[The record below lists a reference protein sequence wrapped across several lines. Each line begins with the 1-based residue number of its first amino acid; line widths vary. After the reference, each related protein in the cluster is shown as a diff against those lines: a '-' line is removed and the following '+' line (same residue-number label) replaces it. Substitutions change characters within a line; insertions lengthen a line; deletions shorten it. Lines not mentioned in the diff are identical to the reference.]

1 MTKTHRSKVASDCV
15 QMRSMQGNKTPRGAA
30 PLSTNS
36 AGICPRPLLNN
47 FFFSFPK
54 TISTFYISPLPRRI
68 LVFELSYWLGEA
80 VIQPRLDHLLLRI
93 NHLPPRPCFL
103 DEPPRRNQLGTFQL
117 TGLMQLTLFL
127 SLLIFLMMPCV
138 VLTHDNIPHSPLS
151 SPTYSSNRYSH
162 SQNKR
167 ILNFNSKSDLSE
179 RIGFHVF
186 NIQQRSPRG
195 AFAMHIRTLTN
206 FVVYL

>member
-30 PLSTNS
+30 PLSTSS
-36 AGICPRPLLNN
+36 AGICPRPLLNT

-54 TISTFYISPLPRRI
+54 TISTFYIPPPLPRRI

-80 VIQPRLDHLLLRI
+80 IIQPRLDHLLLHI

-117 TGLMQLTLFL
+117 IGLMQLTLFL
-127 SLLIFLMMPCV
+127 SFTHILDDAVCCLYARQYSTFPPSRPPRIAPTGILI
-138 VLTHDNIPHSPLS
+138 
-151 SPTYSSNRYSH
+151 
-162 SQNKR
+162 
-167 ILNFNSKSDLSE
+167 
-179 RIGFHVF
+179 
-186 NIQQRSPRG
+186 PRTKG
-195 AFAMHIRTLTN
+195 S
-206 FVVYL
+206 